1 MMSTKTF
8 KKGVLA
14 SSIAMILAGVSSQA
28 IAAEAASEINKDEV
42 EVIQVTGIRGSLKEN
57 INAKRFADS
66 VVDFVSSEDI
76 GKFPDKNVA
85 DSLAR
90 IPGIT
95 VSRDFGEGG
104 QVSIRGTSPDL
115 TLTTLNGQKIASTGW
130 FVLDPARR
138 SFNFELM
145 PAEAVAGLEVF
156 KSPQAK
162 LQEGG
167 IGGLINMKT
176 RKPLDMDSM
185 TMYAGIEGV
194 YSDLSGDLDPAVSG
208 LISWKNDEENIGLLV
223 AGGVSQRHTV
233 RQNGETYWS
242 WGAGMATFDQERERT
257 SIDVTAQ
264 WVPTDGLDLTL
275 HYFNTELQ
283 ADNTNTNVLIMPGRG
298 ANIVNV
304 SAADDDGVPLVGDMT
319 TNLDPSNG
327 FDTGLDNYYR
337 QATMVSETIDL
348 AANYEGE
355 SYTVS
360 VQVGSTEA
368 TGGTSQEVGGFF
380 GGYANS
386 SFDLTGES
394 FSYGNVQGVA
404 GGFDQVGNAVPAMD
418 LMNADTLTNGF
429 NVGMAP
435 SFSRTPKFDEES
447 YLQLDISLDVD
458 LGAFDSID
466 LGFKYR
472 DHETG
477 QDAVSGTWNDTSALN
492 NLRMTDFVGGAT
504 TDVLP
509 ETGKSTTQGGYLLPN
524 MSAFADFLKREVGVT
539 EAVNLSAF
547 GRLQEEIT
555 ALYTQGN
562 FSGDGFRG
570 NLGVRYVK
578 TDTTGTAHDGT
589 SEFSEENS
597 YDDWLPSVNVA
608 MDLTDDVIL
617 RGAASRVISRAKYS
631 DLMPTY
637 SGANPELLRINQ
649 GNIALDPYRANQY
662 DLGLEWYF
670 TDASLISGTFFYKD
684 ISSFITQQNVVKFVN
699 NPDRPADYNVTVP
712 VNGSGGYTR
721 GFEFQVQHDFGNGF
735 GSSFNYTYSDAK
747 GESVSQAID
756 GDTIVTTT
764 ESVQLPGNSKHSMN
778 VSAFYETDMFST
790 RASYNWR
797 DEFIGSAAFG
807 AQALNESRGY
817 LDASFTYHVT
827 ENIDL
832 SVEGVNLLSEVEIVR
847 QSPENNLIRGNFEN
861 GARYYFNAK
870 IRF

>member
-1 MMSTKTF
+1 
-8 KKGVLA
+8 
-14 SSIAMILAGVSSQA
+14 
-28 IAAEAASEINKDEV
+28 
-42 EVIQVTGIRGSLKEN
+42 
-57 INAKRFADS
+57 
-66 VVDFVSSEDI
+66 
-76 GKFPDKNVA
+76 
-85 DSLAR
+85 
-90 IPGIT
+90 
-95 VSRDFGEGG
+95 
-104 QVSIRGTSPDL
+104 
-115 TLTTLNGQKIASTGW
+115 
-130 FVLDPARR
+130 
-138 SFNFELM
+138 M
-145 PAEAVAGLEVF
+145 PAEAVAGLEVY

-185 TMYAGIEGV
+185 TIYGGIEGV

-208 LISWKNDEENIGLLV
+208 LISWKNDEESIGLMV
-223 AGGVSQRHTV
+223 SAGVSQRHTV

-275 HYFNTELQ
+275 HYFNTELS
-283 ADNTNTNVLIMPGRG
+283 ADNTNSNVLIMPGRG

-304 SAADDDGVPLVGDMT
+304 TAADADGVPLVGDMT

-327 FDTGLDNYYR
+327 FDTGIDNYYR
-337 QATMVSETIDL
+337 QATMASETIDL
-348 AANYEGE
+348 AANYEGD

-360 VQVGSTEA
+360 VQVGTTEA
-368 TGGTSQEVGGFF
+368 TGGTDQEVGGFF

-386 SFDLTGES
+386 SFDLTGDS
-394 FSYGNVQGVA
+394 FSYGNVQGVE
-404 GGFDQVGNAVPAMD
+404 GGFDQVGNPVPAMD
-418 LMNADTLTNGF
+418 LLNADTLTNGH
-429 NVGMAP
+429 NVGMSP
-435 SFSRTPKFDEES
+435 SFSRSPKFDEET
-447 YLQLDISLDVD
+447 YFQLDVSLDVD
-458 LGAFDSID
+458 LGAFESID
-466 LGFKYR
+466 VGFKYR

-492 NLRMTDFVGGAT
+492 NLRMTDFVGGST

-509 ETGKSTTQGGYLLPN
+509 ETGKSTTQGGYLLTD

-539 EAVNLSAF
+539 EAVDLNSY
-547 GRLQEEIT
+547 GRLAEEIT

-578 TDTTGTAHDGT
+578 TDTTGTAHNGT
-589 SEFSEENS
+589 AIFSEENS
-597 YDDWLPSVNVA
+597 YDDWLPSLNVA

-637 SGANPELLRINQ
+637 GSQNPELRIASQ

-670 TDASLISGTFFYKD
+670 TDASLLSGTFFYKD
-684 ISSFITQQNVVKFVN
+684 ISSFITAQNVVKFVN
-699 NPDRPADYNVTVP
+699 NPDQPGDYNVTIP
-712 VNGSGGYTR
+712 VNGSGGVTR

-747 GESVSQAID
+747 GEAVSQAID
-756 GDTIVTTT
+756 NGTIVTTT

-778 VSAFYETDMFST
+778 VSGFYEADMFST
-790 RASYNWR
+790 RVSYNWR
-797 DEFIGSAAFG
+797 DEFLGSTAGSFG

-832 SVEGVNLLSEVEIVR
+832 SVEGVNLLSEAEIVR
-847 QSPENNLIRGNFEN
+847 QSSENNLIRGNFEN

-870 IRF
+870 FRF

>member
-1 MMSTKTF
+1 MSTQTF

-14 SSIAMILAGVSSQA
+14 SSIAMILAGASSQA
-28 IAAEAASEINKDEV
+28 MAAEEATSKANKGEV

-57 INAKRFADS
+57 INGKRFADS
-66 VVDFVSSEDI
+66 VVDIVSSEDI

-145 PAEAVAGLEVF
+145 PAEAVAGLEVY

-185 TMYAGIEGV
+185 TMYGGIEAV
-194 YSDLSGDLDPAVSG
+194 YSDLSGDTDPAVSG
-208 LISWKNDEENIGLLV
+208 LISWKNDEENLGLLV
-223 AGGVSQRHTV
+223 AAGVSQRHTV

-275 HYFNTELQ
+275 HYFNTELE

-304 SAADDDGVPLVGDMT
+304 TASNPDGVPLVGDMT
-319 TNLDPSNG
+319 TNMDPSNG

-348 AANYEGE
+348 AANYEGD

-360 VQVGSTEA
+360 VQVGSTKA
-368 TGGTSQEVGGFF
+368 TGGTDQEVGAFF
-380 GGYANS
+380 GGYSNN

-404 GGFDQVGNAVPAMD
+404 GLDQVGNVVPAMD
-418 LMNADTLTNGF
+418 LLNADTLTNGF

-435 SFSRTPKFDEES
+435 SFSRSPKFDEEN
-447 YLQLDISLDVD
+447 YFQLDVKLDVD
-458 LGAFDSID
+458 LGAFESVDV
-466 LGFKYR
+466 GFKYR

-477 QDAVSGTWNDTSALN
+477 NDRTNGTLVNTSALN
-492 NLRMTDFVGGAT
+492 NLRMTNFVGGST

-509 ETGKSTTQGGYLLPN
+509 ETGKSTTEAGYLLPD
-524 MSAFADFLKREVGVT
+524 MSAFANFLVGEVGVT
-539 EAVNLSAF
+539 EALDLNSF
-547 GRLQEEIT
+547 GRLQEDIT

-562 FSGDGFRG
+562 FSGEGFRG
-570 NLGVRYVK
+570 NVGVRYVR
-578 TDTTGTAHDGT
+578 TETTGTAHDGT
-589 SEFSEENS
+589 SVFSEENT
-597 YDDWLPSVNVA
+597 YDDWLPSLNVA
-608 MDLTDDVIL
+608 FDVTDDVIV
-617 RGAASRVISRAKYS
+617 RGAASRVISRPTYT

-637 SGANPELLRINQ
+637 SGANEVLRRINQ

-684 ISSFITQQNVVKFVN
+684 ISSFTTTQNVVKFVN
-699 NPDRPADYNVTVP
+699 NPAEPGLYNVTLP
-712 VNGSGGYTR
+712 VNGSGGTTR

-747 GESVSQAID
+747 AESVSQEID
-756 GDTIVTTT
+756 GDIIVTTT
-764 ESVQLPGNSKHSMN
+764 ENVQLPGNSKHSMN
-778 VSAFYETDMFST
+778 VSGFYESDMFST
-790 RASYNWR
+790 RVSYNWR
-797 DEFIGSAAFG
+797 DEFIGSSAFG
-807 AQALNESRGY
+807 AQAINESRGY

-827 ENIDL
+827 ENIDV
-832 SVEGVNLLSEVEIVR
+832 SIEGVNLLSETEIVR
-847 QSPENNLIRGNFEN
+847 QSVTDDLIRGNFEN

-870 IRF
+870 FRF